1 MAAAAR
7 PPDWAP
13 GRNSPRKYKYR
24 CAIACCRFLSAFIDT
39 ANSDTITCSSG
50 TMVWR
55 LRRRDDT
62 TSWALDCLHSTP
74 ELAAWA
80 TAQRRQRRWLKA
92 ALVLTTCLA
101 AASAGGWASAA
112 LRCRGDSSM
121 PSSGSVLPA
130 SDSTMTA
137 RAVGADMASIGA
149 PPRPGLMSHASVT
162 GAAAATA
169 SSACAAE
176 AAALRRRLAAAAAE
190 RDAAQAAA
198 ETTRRDVAAAVQQL
212 RKSEADHGAQHA
224 AWTQERGVMQQAH
237 NSLRQACPAWRNHRQ
252 PSHAASIS
260 EPCDCDLAQQT
271 AAGTATQ
278 PPCSL
283 AALASGMRNG
293 RWRGLGAAAWAALL
307 QTAVREDSCS
317 ADGGRCTGLGSSS
330 ASSVLLC
337 GHARWSHA
345 AHLQHPKHMGLSCLT
360 SDKASCMMCGGS
372 FDRPIALT
380 INVQALAVLAAWHL
394 LGSATTMGQ
403 RPAAVAAADIGTAAL
418 AVPTELLEEDQAAG
432 NDGTTALQLLPL
444 LPAGSDNAADA
455 EKRAEGGQA
464 AHAGDGA
471 VDETLLNDA
480 MVSVLLH
487 DVAICTE
494 SRARHTDGQM
504 HCMSSLRCASTL
516 C

>member
-13 GRNSPRKYKYR
+13 GINSSRQYKSR
-24 CAIACCRFLSAFIDT
+24 CGVASCRFSSAFIDT
-39 ANSDTITCSSG
+39 ARSDITYFSG
-50 TMVWR
+50 TVVWR

-80 TAQRRQRRWLKA
+80 TAQRRQRRWLTA
-92 ALVLTTCLA
+92 ALVLTACLA

-112 LRCRGDSSM
+112 LRCRGDTSM

-130 SDSTMTA
+130 GDTTMTA

-162 GAAAATA
+162 GAAVATA

-176 AAALRRRLAAAAAE
+176 AAALRRRLVSAAAE

-198 ETTRRDVAAAVQQL
+198 ETAPRDAAAAVQQL

-237 NSLRQACPAWRNHRQ
+237 NSLRQACPAGRNHRQ
-252 PSHAASIS
+252 PSHAASTS

-271 AAGTATQ
+271 AVEAAAGTAMQ

-283 AALASGMRNG
+283 AALASGIRDG

-307 QTAVREDSCS
+307 QTAVRKVSCS
-317 ADGGRCTGLGSSS
+317 VDGGRCVVLASSS

-337 GHARWSHA
+337 GDARWPHA
-345 AHLQHPKHMGLSCLT
+345 AHLQQPKHMVFE
-360 SDKASCMMCGGS
+360 S
-372 FDRPIALT
+372 FRFRQSL
-380 INVQALAVLAAWHL
+380 
-394 LGSATTMGQ
+394 M
-403 RPAAVAAADIGTAAL
+403 
-418 AVPTELLEEDQAAG
+418 
-432 NDGTTALQLLPL
+432 
-444 LPAGSDNAADA
+444 
-455 EKRAEGGQA
+455 
-464 AHAGDGA
+464 
-471 VDETLLNDA
+471 
-480 MVSVLLH
+480 H
-487 DVAICTE
+487 DVW
-494 SRARHTDGQM
+494 RQFR
-504 HCMSSLRCASTL
+504 
-516 C
+516 